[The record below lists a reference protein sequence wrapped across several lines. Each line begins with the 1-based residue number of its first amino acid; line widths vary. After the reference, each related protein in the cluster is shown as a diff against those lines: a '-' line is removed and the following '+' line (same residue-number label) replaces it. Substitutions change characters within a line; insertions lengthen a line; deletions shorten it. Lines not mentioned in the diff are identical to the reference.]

1 MAKNNF
7 LSKQNKPEMKTRKK
21 RKIEN
26 KVEKFKK
33 QKKKKIKNYVV
44 VLNNNLIQT

>member
-1 MAKNNF
+1 MTKNNF
-7 LSKQNKPEMKTRKK
+7 LRQQNKPEMKTRKK

-33 QKKKKIKNYVV
+33 QKKKLK
-44 VLNNNLIQT
+44 TMW

>member
-1 MAKNNF
+1 MTKNNF
-7 LSKQNKPEMKTRKK
+7 LRQQNKPEMKTRKK

-33 QKKKKIKNYVV
+33 QNYVV